1 MYDTSRG
8 LGNPRVRGLGL
19 LEAIAKHSM
28 WCKEWAAGSEDYLLR
43 GLGFNNEVKVAW
55 NESNRILRLMMTNE
69 RTAWLLCALSYRQST
84 AGRYVTHI
92 LQDCVPSGS
101 FFLGL
106 VLPRSSMS
114 HLPSMELNLVICTA
128 NSEMHARVS

>member
-8 LGNPRVRGLGL
+8 LGNPCVRGLGL

-55 NESNRILRLMMTNE
+55 NESNRILRFMMTNE
-69 RTAWLLCALSYRQST
+69 RTVWLLCALPYR
-84 AGRYVTHI
+84 
-92 LQDCVPSGS
+92 
-101 FFLGL
+101 
-106 VLPRSSMS
+106 VLPEGTSRTYYKIV
-114 HLPSMELNLVICTA
+114 LPPAPSFWV
-128 NSEMHARVS
+128 

>member
-55 NESNRILRLMMTNE
+55 NESNRILRFMMTNE
-69 RTAWLLCALSYRQST
+69 RTALCLAVQST

-92 LQDCVPSGS
+92 LQDCAPSGS

-106 VLPRSSMS
+106 RSSS
-114 HLPSMELNLVICTA
+114 TT
-128 NSEMHARVS
+128 